1 MNALKNFRYWLLAAV
16 VFAAVAAVGSVQA
29 VRSFAG
35 AVQAVA
41 VKRDVQAGEVLT
53 QNDLTLVEQARG
65 TLYGDAVLS
74 PRDAAG
80 MAVRG
85 FLPAGTVL
93 RRSMLVPPQQAG
105 VAGAVASLGPG
116 YVAVAVPNTLG
127 TTVAG
132 TLEAGNRVDIY
143 SRASDKEPPVKVA
156 SDVLVLR
163 AGTVRT
169 REGEQPTQGVVLAVP
184 EADLPKLLPYV
195 TGGKEASLTFVLKPL
210 ASGQGAG
217 QQSQAQQP
225 QQAQQQQT
233 QQQPQ
238 PQSPQQPQV
247 QQPQA
252 PQPQAPAGQAG
263 R

>member
-41 VKRDVQAGEVLT
+41 VKRDVQAGEILT

-74 PRDAAG
+74 PRDAVG

-105 VAGAVASLGPG
+105 MAGAVASLGPG

-132 TLEAGNRVDIY
+132 TLESGNRVDVY

-163 AGTVRT
+163 AGAVRT

-217 QQSQAQQP
+217 QQPQPQAQ
-225 QQAQQQQT
+225 QQAQQQPQAPP
-233 QQQPQ
+233 QPQ
-238 PQSPQQPQV
+238 PQQQQT
-247 QQPQA
+247 Q
-252 PQPQAPAGQAG
+252 QPQAPAGQIKQ
-263 R
+263 